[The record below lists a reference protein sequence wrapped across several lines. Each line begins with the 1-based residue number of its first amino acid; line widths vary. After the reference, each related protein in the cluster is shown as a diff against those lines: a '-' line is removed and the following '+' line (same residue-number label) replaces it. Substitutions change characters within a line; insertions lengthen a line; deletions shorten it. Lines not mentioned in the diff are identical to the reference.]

1 MTDKKLKKSLQPHS
15 SIAEIEKIQDAAIE
29 LGKSLGE
36 APIKKFATIDIEGN
50 LLPTSLVSKTEEAP
64 DDDDKQMDVKTIIDE
79 SFDGDK
85 GILEIFKGVYK
96 HAKKGSVPHATFI
109 MNWYFKD
116 GEGEEGIKEF
126 RILEEIVE

>member
-1 MTDKKLKKSLQPHS
+1 MKGK
-15 SIAEIEKIQDAAIE
+15 EITIQDE
-29 LGKSLGE
+29 LLMDDALKQE
-36 APIKKFATIDIEGN
+36 KNKFPN
-50 LLPTSLVSKTEEAP
+50 
-64 DDDDKQMDVKTIIDE
+64 DVVGINSIIDE
-79 SFDGDK
+79 SFDGEE

-96 HAKKGSVPHATFI
+96 HAKGGSVPHATFI